1 MQSVVNFD
9 SYVTMSPTTV
19 KVDKLKIANLNLKKT
34 IISIRKVITEYGHKT
49 LHENLKAEITKT

>member
-9 SYVTMSPTTV
+9 NYVTMPPTIV
-19 KVDKLKIANLNLKKT
+19 EVGKLEIVNLNLNKKF
-34 IISIRKVITEYGHKT
+34 ISLRKVITEHGHKT